1 MDREHGEQL
10 EYESPDVWE
19 ESEVEPGAVLS
30 LVALLAMI
38 VVPAALIVFAVLVS

>member
-1 MDREHGEQL
+1 MDREHAKQL
-10 EYESPDVWE
+10 EYESPRSWE

-38 VVPAALIVFAVLVS
+38 AVPAALIVFAFVVA